1 MQPLLDSERRPVG
14 PPPAVAVL
22 SGDRI
27 GDPSA
32 RGRCHIACLEGRRR
46 LGPRPRSGSHDP
58 GASSATIPLPPTVC
72 LEIEQEESTRI
83 ELLSNP

>member
-58 GASSATIPLPPTVC
+58 VPSGGALPPS
-72 LEIEQEESTRI
+72 STLPSRAGRHR
-83 ELLSNP
+83 